1 MSNSNQQN
9 AYQVSIKEHY
19 EEDDNGEGIIQN
31 IERKNNYK
39 NENNGKSDEKQNDA
53 NNNNNN
59 NINNINNNNNK
70 DIVENS
76 NNAKLYTTPAIKK
89 WYILCG
95 ICPEFITFTKS
106 EKRWILIYK
115 IGQNLCSKILSVP
128 GQIAFMRSLQFP
140 MIYAI
145 IFGTAMGLGAFF
157 QHQQVELIISKNVD
171 AIEVLRNKEMTNKL
185 DAFVQQFNCSFVKLF
200 IKEVIAFPMIFF
212 LAFPIYLLFTME
224 EYILLGLFIAYQ
236 TVGMINHCQRLG
248 LQEYSTEFVRKKIKN
263 EIIQYIKSIE
273 DIILNTKDDDDDV
286 LILPPKKNMK
296 EKNNQTKVEY
306 IQSLIRRKQLKYQS
320 RMLQRKK
327 LYKYHPF
334 QIVVMT
340 ITSIVLLVNVATIHS
355 LNHNIIIQ
363 IISYI
368 FSVFMIVMM
377 IYTVSDKATELS
389 TNQQIFINA
398 KKKLEF
404 IDFMRNVELK
414 LQMRYELFD
423 TWLEKQKEYT
433 ILHIFGFPLNGE
445 LVKRVIFAITS
456 LCSIAVVYVGR
467 EMVLGNSQFNVV
479 V

>member
-1 MSNSNQQN
+1 
-9 AYQVSIKEHY
+9 
-19 EEDDNGEGIIQN
+19 
-31 IERKNNYK
+31 
-39 NENNGKSDEKQNDA
+39 
-53 NNNNNN
+53 
-59 NINNINNNNNK
+59 
-70 DIVENS
+70 
-76 NNAKLYTTPAIKK
+76 
-89 WYILCG
+89 
-95 ICPEFITFTKS
+95 
-106 EKRWILIYK
+106 
-115 IGQNLCSKILSVP
+115 
-128 GQIAFMRSLQFP
+128 
-140 MIYAI
+140 
-145 IFGTAMGLGAFF
+145 
-157 QHQQVELIISKNVD
+157 
-171 AIEVLRNKEMTNKL
+171 
-185 DAFVQQFNCSFVKLF
+185 
-200 IKEVIAFPMIFF
+200 
-212 LAFPIYLLFTME
+212 
-224 EYILLGLFIAYQ
+224 
-236 TVGMINHCQRLG
+236 
-248 LQEYSTEFVRKKIKN
+248 
-263 EIIQYIKSIE
+263 
-273 DIILNTKDDDDDV
+273 
-286 LILPPKKNMK
+286 
-296 EKNNQTKVEY
+296 
-306 IQSLIRRKQLKYQS
+306 
-320 RMLQRKK
+320 MLQRKK

-355 LNHNIIIQ
+355 LNHTIIIQ

-368 FSVFMIVMM
+368 FSVFMIVMV

>member
-1 MSNSNQQN
+1 MNQNN
-9 AYQVSIKEHY
+9 AYQVSVKEQHDD
-19 EEDDNGEGIIQN
+19 ESEDLIQN
-31 IERKNNYK
+31 IEK
-39 NENNGKSDEKQNDA
+39 NGKSDGKQ
-53 NNNNNN
+53 
-59 NINNINNNNNK
+59 NNNK
-70 DIVENS
+70 DIGNNYCTDKKYNS
-76 NNAKLYTTPAIKK
+76 NNDTKLYTTPAIKK

-115 IGQNLCSKILSVP
+115 IGQNLCSKLLSVP

-157 QHQQVELIISKNVD
+157 QHQQVELVISKNVD
-171 AIEVLRNKEMTNKL
+171 AIEVLRNKDMTEKL
-185 DAFVQQFNCSFVKLF
+185 DRFVQQFNCSFVKLF
-200 IKEVIAFPMIFF
+200 IKEVISFPMIFF
-212 LAFPIYLLFTME
+212 LAFPIYLLFIME

-236 TVGMINHCQRLG
+236 IVGMINHCQRLG
-248 LQEYSTEFVRKKIKN
+248 LQEYSIEFVRKKIKN

-273 DIILNTKDDDDDV
+273 DIILDTKDDV
-286 LILPPKKNMK
+286 PK
-296 EKNNQTKVEY
+296 EHNQTTVEY
-306 IQSLIRRKQLKYQS
+306 IQSLLRTKQLKYQS

-334 QIVVMT
+334 QIVVGA
-340 ITSIVLLVNVATIHS
+340 ITSFVLLVNVATIHS

-368 FSVFMIVMM
+368 FSVIMIVMM

-389 TNQQIFINA
+389 TNQQIFLNA
-398 KKKLEF
+398 KKKIEF

-423 TWLEKQKEYT
+423 MWLEKQKEYT

-445 LVKRVIFAITS
+445 LVKRVVFAITS
-456 LCSIAVVYVGR
+456 LCGIAVVYVGR
-467 EMVLGNSQFNVV
+467 EMVLGNSQFNPV
-479 V
+479 